1 MVNSGE
7 KGNSSFSR
15 GFILSAKFNAKSVKC
30 YLCEYF
36 VIHTKYFEVYTKC
49 VRESN
54 SSLLCFY
61 LFCCK
66 HFDWFTVFKL
76 PTMHFSEK
84 SLLKIVIIINIRA
97 VAKIRSAS
105 SAKIQENVKNMKN
118 FRSTSPLHYFQ
129 PWIKHR
135 RKRGWK
141 NLTAR
146 SERKFSA
153 PSFCVSNP
161 ISNPISHISYGSRA
175 ADQSLNTTFWQKTPI
190 LSP

>member
-1 MVNSGE
+1 MDNTGE
-7 KGNSSFSR
+7 KHLQGSKIVSNSWVLFKLRFQKRVDTARSQKARSR
-15 GFILSAKFNAKSVKC
+15 DV
-30 YLCEYF
+30 
-36 VIHTKYFEVYTKC
+36 
-49 VRESN
+49 ESN